1 MILLPRNMAHEAGYV
16 PANQVFV
23 RQTRRCLPLH
33 NVPHTGG
40 KAQLFGTSTVNS
52 SAGGKFAPYSSS
64 SSSSPSSEGVKQ
76 GTRLDRMVYS
86 SSPLRDNGSRRG
98 SKPWDVLG
106 ERLNLDATDIED
118 IEVGIAMDADPR
130 RVQREREEEERKVG
144 ETSKLSQMTTD
155 SDKPFARTKG
165 ERLLTEGEMVN
176 EPTSLVS
183 NNSFSLITLFL
194 GEQLLTVIFRGVV
207 GDAQLDHFRS
217 PADFANPPRPRDLNI
232 LIVTDT
238 VEVEEKS

>member
-1 MILLPRNMAHEAGYV
+1 
-16 PANQVFV
+16 
-23 RQTRRCLPLH
+23 
-33 NVPHTGG
+33 
-40 KAQLFGTSTVNS
+40 
-52 SAGGKFAPYSSS
+52 
-64 SSSSPSSEGVKQ
+64 
-76 GTRLDRMVYS
+76 MVYS

-176 EPTSLVS
+176 EPTSL
-183 NNSFSLITLFL
+183 
-194 GEQLLTVIFRGVV
+194 
-207 GDAQLDHFRS
+207 LDHFRS